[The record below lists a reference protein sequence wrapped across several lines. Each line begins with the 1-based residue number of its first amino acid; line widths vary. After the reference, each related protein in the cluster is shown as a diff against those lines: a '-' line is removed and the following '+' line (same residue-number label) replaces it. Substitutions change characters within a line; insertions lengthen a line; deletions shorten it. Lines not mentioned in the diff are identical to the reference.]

1 MLDPAVRGGQLWG
14 PRHFGL
20 RGEPRREPLWDHLA
34 DTAVAARLW
43 DASRDLTGVD
53 PGPLPG

>member
-1 MLDPAVRGGQLWG
+1 LWG

-20 RGEPRREPLWDHLA
+20 RGTPRREPVWDHLT

-43 DASRDLTGVD
+43 DASRALTGTD
-53 PGPLPG
+53 LDGRGFKAS

>member
-1 MLDPAVRGGQLWG
+1 LWG

-20 RGEPRREPLWDHLA
+20 RGTPRREPVWDHLT

-43 DASRDLTGVD
+43 DASRALTGTD
-53 PGPLPG
+53 LDGRGFKASRCTALR